1 MPLGED
7 VHFRLW
13 AGFKSTDP
21 CLGFYDP
28 RTGRVSPT
36 PFRRRATNPA
46 LDVTVGDELLI
57 QANSISI

>member
-36 PFRRRATNPA
+36 PSDASDQPA